1 MSRSDALGN
10 IESPPNPVPPP
21 YNTFPIPMDPALR
34 QFDVVYHTHHNARYP
49 TFSSVRGLSR
59 VHWPSVSYPSTHRGS
74 YVPNQPVMPHRVP
87 VSPMRSQNSRRS
99 NHSDPRLTMQRA
111 LNLRDWTGG
120 PMPANAA
127 YAHPNAA
134 AAAAQHAQQMQSATA
149 QQRHALLE
157 HQSAQRRAKRPTD
170 KTLPDGIDELLVTPA
185 LAQQYR
191 DLRDAERRLDYS
203 MMRKRT
209 DLTDT
214 FNRTVKRQKT
224 MRIWISNTAENQPW
238 QGGGLDENAFDFNS
252 GSDPT
257 FRVRIEGRLLDEPDD
272 EEEEENEES
281 KDEKDKKPSRKFTH
295 FFKSLT
301 VEFDR
306 ARQGSMDS
314 NMQVEWKKQAGFAD
328 VDEMTFQRRGDENMN
343 VTINLVRDENPER
356 YRLSHALAQTLDM
369 EEADR
374 AETVMGLWE
383 YVKVMGLQEDEE
395 KRSIRCDDSLRQ
407 VCGGSLFIKAALI

>member
-1 MSRSDALGN
+1 
-10 IESPPNPVPPP
+10 
-21 YNTFPIPMDPALR
+21 MDPTLR
-34 QFDVVYHTHHNARYP
+34 QFDATYHAYYSARYP
-49 TFSSVRGLSR
+49 NSPSVQGLPH
-59 VHWPSVSYPSTHRGS
+59 VHLPSVSYPFSLRGS
-74 YVPNQPVMPHRVP
+74 YVQNQPGKPQRFP
-87 VSPMRSQNSRRS
+87 APSMRSQNTRRITRSESR
-99 NHSDPRLTMQRA
+99 LIMQRA
-111 LNLRDWTGG
+111 LNLQDWTGG

-134 AAAAQHAQQMQSATA
+134 TAAAQHAQQLQNATA

-170 KTLPDGIDELLVTPA
+170 KTLPDGIDELLVTPT

-238 QGGGLDENAFDFNS
+238 QGGGLDENAFDFTS
-252 GSDPT
+252 GNDPM
-257 FRVRIEGRLLDEPDD
+257 FRVKVEGRLLDEPDD
-272 EEEEENEES
+272 EEEESEEG
-281 KDEKDKKPSRKFTH
+281 KDEKDKKSNQKFTH

-314 NMQVEWKKQAGFAD
+314 SMQVEWKKQAGFAD

-343 VTINLVRDENPER
+343 ITINLIRDESPER

-407 VCGGSLFIKAALI
+407 VRAISPGADSVLTRSRYSAATRCTSHRSQN